1 MSGFCVNLHAHKNI
15 KPTFWHRKA
24 ARYEKAG
31 LKMFVKLTSRFQWI
45 ILLPRKEDSLFKFQG
60 EPDFTWIEK
69 ALQHTSKDFK
79 TVDAK
84 TNLMNT

>member
-1 MSGFCVNLHAHKNI
+1 LRTKILNLHFGTEKLLVEL
-15 KPTFWHRKA
+15 
-24 ARYEKAG
+24 RYEKAA

-45 ILLPRKEDSLFKFQG
+45 ILLPRKEDSHFKFQG

-79 TVDAK
+79 IVDAK